1 MLSQITAFR
10 SKWLVGSSNISKVGS
25 MNRALWAQTL
35 RLRQVDA
42 IPVPLRMFAAAYL
55 ARETLILHPP
65 ENLLVGLFCI
75 SGVNDR
81 PANILLALASAAA
94 APIALNS
101 S

>member
-1 MLSQITAFR
+1 
-10 SKWLVGSSNISKVGS
+10 
-25 MNRALWAQTL
+25 
-35 RLRQVDA
+35 
-42 IPVPLRMFAAAYL
+42 MFAAAHL

>member
-1 MLSQITAFR
+1 
-10 SKWLVGSSNISKVGS
+10 
-25 MNRALWAQTL
+25 
-35 RLRQVDA
+35 
-42 IPVPLRMFAAAYL
+42 MFAAAYL